1 MILKIIELSAIAL
14 ATGYMMLQ
22 VRKPSRWL
30 GQLTLREMNK
40 RHAPLTDWGLTHVEI
55 GAQDTILDVG
65 CGGGRTINKLAAIAT
80 QGSVFG
86 VDYAQGSLAATYEY
100 NKDLIA
106 EGRVRIEYASVSKL
120 PFPTSQFDLVTAIE
134 TQYYWPDLPGDMRE
148 ILRVLKPGGKLVII
162 AENYKGGRLDWIEG
176 PLMRVLLGSSRLSP
190 ADQRELF
197 ASAGYVDVQVIEERN
212 KGWICVI
219 GTKPASLQ

>member
-1 MILKIIELSAIAL
+1 MIGEIIRVGAVVVAG
-14 ATGYMMLQ
+14 GYMMLQ

-30 GQLTLREMNK
+30 GRLMLRLMNK
-40 RHAPLTDWGLTHVEI
+40 SHSPLTDWGLSQTEI
-55 GAQDTILDVG
+55 RAQDTILDIG
-65 CGGGRTINKLAAIAT
+65 CGRGRTINKLAAIAT

-86 VDYAQGSLAATYEY
+86 VDYAQGSLATSRDY
-100 NKDLIA
+100 NRELIE

-120 PFPTSQFDLVTAIE
+120 PFPADQFDLVTAIE

-148 ILRVLKPGGKLVII
+148 ILRVLRPGGKLVII
-162 AENYKGGRLDWIEG
+162 AESYKGARLDWIEG
-176 PLMRVLLGSSRLSP
+176 PLMRVLLRASRLSP

-197 ASAGYVDVQVIEERN
+197 ANAGYVDVQVIEERS

-219 GTKPASLQ
+219 GTRPASLQ